1 MAISSFTKHFAVITG
16 LVEFLFCTGYF
27 FGWANLE
34 KIFIAEGFFE
44 CQLDSDETCNQKYEL
59 LKIFKNCSLFFAV
72 PALFAGLIFDR
83 FGTAVSRLIGTF
95 TFALGLV
102 LIAFSTPEEPLG
114 LQIGVPTTAI
124 GSAFLLTSNFQLPNI
139 YESGRTAALNLFNG
153 ALDSSALTALIL
165 LTVYKMLGMKLTFL
179 IYGITCVFQLA
190 RTIFQLPHDNIPFPV
205 PANWKWVTP
214 FRRAKQLR
222 NNQDVFH
229 DLENEKMV
237 SSETSSEESSLDKKG
252 HDDDVTFK
260 ACATRRIYISANLFF
275 VVNCFRVYWYLAS
288 VGGSITETIR
298 RSDENVT
305 SEEALELTD
314 QMTTVFGVIQSLAI
328 FLAPIN
334 GIIIDQVLSKTSNKY
349 LAILISAT
357 CCNVLGVTFSFLEV
371 ANSVELQYVT
381 MVVSALHRAFTF
393 SCHTALIGILFP
405 HHHFGKLFGVS
416 QAFSAIASFM
426 VDYAF
431 RLEHVVGFYQVNV
444 WTAFTQVAM
453 MYHPIVCYLEYRL
466 SLIHI

>member
-1 MAISSFTKHFAVITG
+1 MAISSFTKHFAVIAG

-34 KIFIAEGFFE
+34 KIFIAEGFFKCE
-44 CQLDSDETCNQKYEL
+44 ITDETCNQKYEL
-59 LKIFKNCSLFFAV
+59 LKIFKNSSIFFAV
-72 PALFAGLIFDR
+72 PALLAGLIFDR
-83 FGTAVSRLIGTF
+83 FGTAVSRLIGTSI
-95 TFALGLV
+95 TAVGLV
-102 LIAFSTPEEPLG
+102 LIAFSTPEAPFG

-124 GSAFLLTSNFQLPNI
+124 GAAFLLTSNFQLPNI

-165 LTVYKMLGMKLTFL
+165 LTVYKTLGMKMTFL
-179 IYGITCVFQLA
+179 LYGITCVFQLA
-190 RTIFQLPHDNIPFPV
+190 RTVFQLPHDNIPFPV
-205 PANWKWVTP
+205 PANWEWTTP
-214 FRRAKQLR
+214 FKKLR
-222 NNQDVFH
+222 QSKDVFH

-252 HDDDVTFK
+252 HHDEVTFK

-298 RSDENVT
+298 RSDKNVT
-305 SEEALELTD
+305 SEELLELTD
-314 QMTTVFGVIQSLAI
+314 QMTTAFGVIQSLAI

-357 CCNVLGVTFSFLEV
+357 CCNVLGVIFSFLEV
-371 ANSVELQYVT
+371 ANSVELQYIT
-381 MVVSALHRAFTF
+381 MIISALHRAFTF

-453 MYHPIVCYLEYRL
+453 MYHPIVCYLEYRQRL
-466 SLIHI
+466 QKD